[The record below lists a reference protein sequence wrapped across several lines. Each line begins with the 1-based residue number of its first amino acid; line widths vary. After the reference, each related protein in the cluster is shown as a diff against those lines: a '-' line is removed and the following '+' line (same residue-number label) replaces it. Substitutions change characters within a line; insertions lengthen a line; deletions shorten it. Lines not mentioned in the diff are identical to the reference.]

1 MFCFVCLPH
10 PKSLTLLGTC
20 EKKHIEK
27 YIFTS
32 FQSDQDLSAVC
43 SGATLD
49 ILMSTEQHGLKKK
62 TRS

>member
-10 PKSLTLLGTC
+10 RKEHVKRNTL
-20 EKKHIEK
+20 KNMF
-27 YIFTS
+27 FTS